1 MDNSIIHALLDLL
14 KPYIVDIVRE
24 SYSSVRDEQAECQLP
39 ERINV
44 TQASDLTGYSKNSLY
59 QMHSK
64 GIIPGA
70 HKVGGKLMID
80 TQTLRDWVK
89 NGARR

>member
-24 SYSSVRDEQAECQLP
+24 SYSSVRDEQTECQLP

-70 HKVGGKLMID
+70 HKVGGKLMFD

>member
-1 MDNSIIHALLDLL
+1 MDNSIKHALLDLL

-24 SYSSVRDEQAECQLP
+24 SYSSVRDEQSECQLP
-39 ERINV
+39 ESINV
-44 TQASDLTGYSKNSLY
+44 TQASDLTGYYKNSLY

-70 HKVGGKLMID
+70 HKVGGKLMFD